1 MIKILIEK
9 TDNGG
14 CGKYR
19 CVDPHQYLSN
29 LYKSEYQ
36 VIIKENIDYQN
47 INFLKEFD
55 VIFIHRLPKTKINL
69 IPEAICNIKNLGI
82 KLILDFDDYLDVDIS
97 HPMYQQYKIFR
108 IPQLQIE
115 LIKIADMVI
124 TPTHIL
130 QNYLKQ
136 FNKNTYVIPNGIDPN
151 EEQFKIKKEKSERL
165 RIGWMGGS
173 SHIEDIKLLS
183 SISNTIQST
192 NTKLYLGGFN
202 VRDKKNIIDLNGNKQ
217 EVPLEPHEYIYQR
230 YEDILTN
237 NHSIISK
244 EYSEL
249 LMEQNEIKENE
260 LKEKYKDEL
269 YERIWTKDI
278 NNYAT
283 GYNKFDVSLAPL
295 KDNKFNLYKSQL
307 KIIESGFFHMPI
319 ITSDYGPYQID
330 LFNAYD
336 RGNNIKSKGNAL
348 LVDPNRNHKMWSK
361 YIKLL
366 NNNPNLVEDLGEKLY
381 ETVKDKYNLINLT
394 KIRHEIY
401 QTLYEN

>member
-1 MIKILIEK
+1 MIKILVEK

-29 LYKSEYQ
+29 LYTSEYQ
-36 VIIKENIDYQN
+36 VIIKENIDYQD
-47 INFLKEFD
+47 ISFLKEFD
-55 VIFIHRLPKTKINL
+55 VIFIHRLPKTTLNK
-69 IPEAICNIKNLGI
+69 IPEAICNIKNLGL

-97 HPMYQQYKIFR
+97 HPMYQQYRLFK

-115 LIKIADMVI
+115 IIKIADMVI

-130 QNYLKQ
+130 QKYLKQ

-151 EEQFKIKKEKSERL
+151 EEQFKIKKEKSDRL
-165 RIGWMGGS
+165 RLGWMGGS

-183 SISNTIQST
+183 SISNTIQNT
-192 NTKLYLGGFN
+192 NTKLFLGGFN
-202 VRDKKNIIDLNGNKQ
+202 VRDKKNIIDSSGNKQ
-217 EVPLEPHEYIYQR
+217 EVPLAPHEYIYQQ
-230 YEDILTN
+230 YENILTN

-260 LKEKYKDEL
+260 LKEKYKDEV

-283 GYNKFDVSLAPL
+283 GYNLFDVSLAPL
-295 KDNKFNLYKSQL
+295 KDNKFNVYKSQL

-330 LFNAYD
+330 LINAYD
-336 RGNNIKSKGNAL
+336 RGNNIKPKGNAL
-348 LVDPNRNHKMWSK
+348 LVDPNRNHKMWPK

-366 NNNPNLVEDLGEKLY
+366 NSNPNLVEDLGEKLY

-401 QTLYEN
+401 QTLYDN

>member
-1 MIKILIEK
+1 MIKILVEK

-29 LYKSEYQ
+29 LYKNEYQ

-55 VIFIHRLPKTKINL
+55 AIFIHRLPKTTLNK

-82 KLILDFDDYLDVDIS
+82 KLILDYDDYLDVDIS
-97 HPMYQQYKIFR
+97 HPMYQQYRLFK

-115 LIKIADMVI
+115 IIKIADMVI

-136 FNKNTYVIPNGIDPN
+136 FNKKTYVIPNGIDPN
-151 EEQFKIKKEKSERL
+151 EEQFQIRKEKSDRL
-165 RIGWMGGS
+165 RVGWMGGS

-183 SISNTIQST
+183 SISNTIQNT

-202 VRDKKNIIDLNGNKQ
+202 VRDKKNIIDSNGNKQ
-217 EVPLEPHEYIYQR
+217 EVPLEPHEFIYQR

-260 LKEKYKDEL
+260 IKEKYKDEV

-283 GYNKFDVSLAPL
+283 GYNLFDVSLAPL

-319 ITSDYGPYQID
+319 IASDYGPYQID
-330 LFNAYD
+330 VINAYD

-348 LVDPNRNHKMWSK
+348 LVDPNRNHKMWPK

-381 ETVKDKYNLINLT
+381 ETVKDKYNLINIT
-394 KIRHEIY
+394 KIRHQIY
-401 QTLYEN
+401 QTLYDN